1 MKILS
6 WNINGLR
13 AVHKKGFL
21 KWFYKQKPDIVC
33 LQEIKASLDKIPS
46 DFKNLKG
53 YFSYF
58 NPGSRPGYSGVALFC
73 KEKPLKVEMSIGLER
88 FDKQGRVIRA
98 DFKKFSL
105 FNFYMVNGGRK
116 KEHMKYKLSSYQYIL
131 DHLRPKKTILTGD
144 FNIAHKEIDLARPK
158 QNKNNTGFTAPE
170 RRKIDQ
176 LISLGFIDAF
186 RKFNKK
192 PGNYTWWTNFAN
204 ARQRNLGWRI
214 DYFFCSSDLSSKL
227 KKAFIS
233 SKVMGS
239 DHCPVGID
247 MDF

>member
-6 WNINGLR
+6 WNVNGLR
-13 AVHKKGFL
+13 SVHQKGFL
-21 KWFYKQKPDIVC
+21 DWFYKEKADIVC

-46 DFKNLKG
+46 DFKNLKD

-58 NPGSRPGYSGVALFC
+58 NPGSRTGHSGVALFC
-73 KEKPLKVEMSIGLER
+73 KAKPLKIEMGIGIDR
-88 FDKQGRVIRA
+88 FDKEGRVIRA
-98 DFKKFSL
+98 DFKGFSL

-116 KEHMKYKLSSYQYIL
+116 KENMKYKLSSYQYIL
-131 DHLRPKKTILTGD
+131 EHLRPKKTILAGD

-158 QNKNNTGFTAPE
+158 ENKNNTGFTLPE
-170 RRKIDQ
+170 RKKIDK
-176 LISLGFIDAF
+176 LVSLGFVDAF
-186 RKFNKK
+186 RKSNKQG
-192 PGNYTWWTNFAN
+192 GNYTWWTNFAK

-227 KKAFIS
+227 KKAFIDP
-233 SKVMGS
+233 KVMGS
-239 DHCPVGID
+239 DHCPAGID